1 MGIKKTTSVGL
12 AAAAIALAAPAAGL
26 ADHKPGHPAPGGQQN
41 ASLTISAIAPTI
53 TWGQATTVSGT
64 LKGND
69 NAGQRVEIQ
78 ALPHPFTGQWTTVDS
93 TLTDAKGD
101 YRDIRKPKRLTRFRT
116 VVRDIISAEAT
127 VQVRIRVPR
136 RVSDPT
142 PSRGERVRFFSDG
155 VAPAHD
161 GATVRLQKRSPSG
174 SWVTIRRTVLRDT
187 GNAKFSR
194 YSVRTRVRRD
204 GVYRVRVPGD
214 ADHVRGT
221 SSPRRLDVGA

>member
-1 MGIKKTTSVGL
+1 MGIKNRAFVGIAG
-12 AAAAIALAAPAAGL
+12 AAMGLTAPAAVL
-26 ADHKPGHPAPGGQQN
+26 ADHKPGHAPGQQQGGN
-41 ASLTISAIAPTI
+41 LTITAVQPTI

-64 LKGND
+64 LKGNN

-93 TLTDAKGD
+93 MLTDAKGD
-101 YRDIRKPKRLTRFRT
+101 YTDIRKPKRLTRFRA
-116 VVRDIISAEAT
+116 VVGSTISPEVT

-174 SWVTIRRTVLRDT
+174 SWVTVRRTVLRDT
-187 GNAKFSR
+187 DNARFSR

-204 GVYRVRVPGD
+204 GTYRVRVSGD
-214 ADHVRGT
+214 ADHLRGT
-221 SSPRRLDVGA
+221 SRPRSLDVGG